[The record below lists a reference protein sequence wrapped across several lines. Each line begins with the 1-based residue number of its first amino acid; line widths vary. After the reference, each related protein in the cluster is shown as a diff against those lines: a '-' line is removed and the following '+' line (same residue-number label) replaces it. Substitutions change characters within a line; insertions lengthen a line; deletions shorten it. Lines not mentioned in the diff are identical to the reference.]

1 MNRWLTTL
9 LSGRIRP
16 TATPPAPA
24 GISPTPTSHRLEASW
39 AQTAADIELAQRL
52 RYDVFATEMGAQ
64 LRPPAGTPPGL
75 DIDHLDPLCEH
86 LLIKA
91 HRGEEMQAVGTY
103 RILTPGAARLAGA
116 LYTEGEFHAPAL
128 EPLKPQMVEL
138 GRSCIHPDWRT
149 GGVIMMLWS
158 SLMQFMVR
166 NDLRYMVGCASMS
179 LRDGGHEAASLWQQL
194 RDSHLADVSQRVEP
208 RLPLPVDQ
216 LECHRTVEPPPLIK
230 GYLSIGA
237 QVLGPPAWDPDF
249 GTADFPM
256 LLDIEAMSP
265 AYRKRLLR
273 QA

>member
-1 MNRWLTTL
+1 MNRWLNTL
-9 LSGRIRP
+9 LAGRLRP
-16 TATPPAPA
+16 RTLASTEAMPSAPAPY
-24 GISPTPTSHRLEASW
+24 RLQASW
-39 AQTAADIELAQRL
+39 AQTRADIELAQRL
-52 RYDVFATEMGAQ
+52 RHDVFATEMGAQ

-75 DIDHLDPLCEH
+75 DVDHLDALCEH

-91 HRGEEMQAVGTY
+91 HRGDEMQAVGTY

-116 LYTEGEFHAPAL
+116 LYTEGEFDASKLA
-128 EPLKPQMVEL
+128 PLKPRMVEL
-138 GRSCIHPDWRT
+138 GRSCTHPDWRT
-149 GGVIMMLWS
+149 GSVIMMLWS

-194 RDSHLADVSQRVEP
+194 RHSHLAEAGLHVEP
-208 RLPLPVDQ
+208 RLALPVEQ
-216 LECHRTVEPPPLIK
+216 LDGDRAIEAPPLIK

-237 QVLGPPAWDPDF
+237 KVLGPPAWDPDF

-256 LLDIEAMSP
+256 LLDMEAMSP

-273 QA
+273 QP